1 VPAGLSGAVLAVLGL
16 VGPEVAGAVLAGG
29 GLDGAVLA
37 GGGPAGA
44 VLAGDGLELGGLG
57 LEELGLG
64 LAAWLAQGVGLG
76 LAALAPACVA
86 PDGLGL
92 GTGAVPAWGGL
103 EELELAGPVVA
114 GLVLAA
120 GGLAGLVLTGLG
132 LAGLV
137 TAGGG
142 LAGLVLTGGV
152 LAGLLVPAGLVPG
165 GGTARAD
172 VPGVQL
178 AAGCPWPWPPW
189 VAPATPAAP
198 LPLPLPLG
206 PGSPVPAGAAPAM
219 EFRTAPACEIT
230 CRPNGVSAEALMAS
244 RTVTAATVVT
254 RRSRAMYRPSGA
266 PSRRWTSPGTVCSQ
280 AETES
285 RLPRAY
291 RATQEHAAISQ
302 ATGSGCGVVSLERI
316 RSRPSPAGSAEST
329 AACSA
334 PRRTSSKSPE
344 CWLMPQAP
352 APRAGPSWRG
362 PHGS

>member
-1 VPAGLSGAVLAVLGL
+1 MLAGAAGGLDGPVPAGLSGAVLAVLGL
-16 VGPEVAGAVLAGG
+16 AGPEVSGAVLDGG

-44 VLAGDGLELGGLG
+44 VLAGGGLELGGPG

-64 LAAWLAQGVGLG
+64 LAAGLAQGVGLG

-92 GTGAVPAWGGL
+92 GLGLGAGAVPAWGGL
-103 EELELAGPVVA
+103 EELELAGPVLA

-120 GGLAGLVLTGLG
+120 GGLAGLVLAGLG

-137 TAGGG
+137 LAGGG

-172 VPGVQL
+172 APGVQL
-178 AAGCPWPWPPW
+178 AAGCPWLWPPPW
-189 VAPATPAAP
+189 VAPVTPAAP
-198 LPLPLPLG
+198 LPPPLPLG
-206 PGSPVPAGAAPAM
+206 PASPVPAGAAPPM
-219 EFRTAPACEIT
+219 EFRTAPAREIT

-302 ATGSGCGVVSLERI
+302 ATGSGCGVVSRGRI

-334 PRRTSSKSPE
+334 PRRKSS
-344 CWLMPQAP
+344 
-352 APRAGPSWRG
+352 
-362 PHGS
+362 